1 MVVAATIGAG
11 VVWSANG
18 AEVGSIGLQV
28 DEAHLTAMQPL
39 RPGVAAGAPVATAD
53 AIPEDGPRARPGFV
67 SVLVHLDP
75 AWVRPVWY
83 FAVVGNFFFFYY
95 RFMIT
100 QRRKKAIADFGLI
113 EKIKAG
119 SMLSDDDRDVTVYLL
134 RSIEKS
140 LENYN
145 YLVIFIFSI
154 LAIALDIIMSALG
167 G

>member
-1 MVVAATIGAG
+1 MASDKDIKRGLVPQAPQAPKPKTYSNTIIIGAFTL
-11 VVWSANG
+11 
-18 AEVGSIGLQV
+18 GL
-28 DEAHLTAMQPL
+28 LTAIAMRAL
-39 RPGVAAGAPVATAD
+39 IVFTHLNPG
-53 AIPEDGPRARPGFV
+53 
-67 SVLVHLDP
+67 
-75 AWVRPVWY
+75 WVRPVWY

-119 SMLSDDDRDVTVYLL
+119 SALSGDDRDVTVYLL

-145 YLVIFIFSI
+145 YLVIFVFSI
-154 LAIALDIIMSALG
+154 LAIALDIILSVLG

>member
-1 MVVAATIGAG
+1 MASDKDNKRGLVPLAPRAPKPKTYSNAIIIGAFTL
-11 VVWSANG
+11 
-18 AEVGSIGLQV
+18 GL
-28 DEAHLTAMQPL
+28 LTAIAM
-39 RPGVAAGAPVATAD
+39 
-53 AIPEDGPRARPGFV
+53 RALI
-67 SVLVHLDP
+67 VLTHLDP
-75 AWVRPVWY
+75 SWVRPVWY

-119 SMLSDDDRDVTVYLL
+119 SALSDDDRDVTVYLL

-145 YLVIFIFSI
+145 YLVIFAFSI
-154 LAIALDIIMSALG
+154 IAIALDIIMSALG

>member
-1 MVVAATIGAG
+1 MASNKDIRGGVPPHKPKTYGNKIIIGAFTL
-11 VVWSANG
+11 
-18 AEVGSIGLQV
+18 GLI
-28 DEAHLTAMQPL
+28 TAIAM
-39 RPGVAAGAPVATAD
+39 
-53 AIPEDGPRARPGFV
+53 RALI
-67 SVLVHLDP
+67 VLVHLDP

-119 SMLSDDDRDVTVYLL
+119 SALSDDDREVTVYLL

-145 YLVIFIFSI
+145 YLVIFAFSI
-154 LAIALDIIMSALG
+154 IAIALDIIMSALG

>member
-1 MVVAATIGAG
+1 MASDKENKSGLVPLAHKPKTYSSAIIIGAFTL
-11 VVWSANG
+11 
-18 AEVGSIGLQV
+18 GLI
-28 DEAHLTAMQPL
+28 TAIAMRAL
-39 RPGVAAGAPVATAD
+39 IVLMHVSPV
-53 AIPEDGPRARPGFV
+53 
-67 SVLVHLDP
+67 
-75 AWVRPVWY
+75 WVRPVWY

-119 SMLSDDDRDVTVYLL
+119 SALSDDDRDVTVYLL

-154 LAIALDIIMSALG
+154 LAIALDIIMSSLG